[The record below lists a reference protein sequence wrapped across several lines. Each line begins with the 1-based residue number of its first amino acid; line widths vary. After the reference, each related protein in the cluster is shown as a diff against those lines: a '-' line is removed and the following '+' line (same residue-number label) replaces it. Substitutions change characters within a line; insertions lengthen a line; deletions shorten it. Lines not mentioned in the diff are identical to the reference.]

1 MNVNETPGFDRRQMG
16 MNLHWDQKVDCLV
29 VGAGGA
35 GLCAALVCAL
45 KGSNVLLCE
54 SSDQVGGTTATS
66 GGTIWVPGTRQ
77 SQRTAS
83 PDSIDQARI
92 YLDQEVGPWGQVE
105 LREAFLQAGPDAIDF
120 LERNSDVQFKV
131 NTPYPDYHAEQPG
144 GALGGRALSPLP
156 MDGRLLG
163 SNFSKLRPPRPEF
176 MVLRGMMVG
185 RDEIKYLIRPWR
197 SWQALK
203 ITSKLI
209 GSYLWDRLNYPRGTR
224 LLLGNALVG
233 RLFMSLLKAGG
244 KVSYK
249 SRLIELILD
258 ERRVVGAVVEINGVT
273 QRIHAPRGVILA
285 TGGCA
290 ASAQWRAD
298 LFKDGPLP
306 HTLAFEG
313 NQGEGVQAAIQ
324 AGAQL
329 DRNHASPFFWMP
341 ASILQKST
349 HQTTTYPHIRD
360 RPKPGLIAINAQG
373 RRFVNEANSYHDFVS
388 AMFATHADKPT
399 QAAYLICD
407 RRFIHEYGLG
417 VIHPVWH
424 LLNFFL
430 KKNYL
435 LSAPSLSELALK
447 ISVDAHALQETVAQH
462 NQDADGG
469 VDRLFAKGSLALN
482 RYNGDPGQRPNPCL
496 HPLNQAPYF
505 ALPVFPAPIGSS
517 VGLKTNAHA
526 QVLGADGL
534 AMEGLYACGNDMS
547 SVMGGRYPGPGIT
560 LGPALVFAYLAACH
574 LSE

>member
-1 MNVNETPGFDRRQMG
+1 MS
-16 MNLHWDQKVDCLV
+16 MNLSWDQKVDCLV

-45 KGSNVLLCE
+45 KGVDVLLCE
-54 SSDQVGGTTATS
+54 ASDQVGGTTSTS
-66 GGTIWVPGTRQ
+66 GGTIWIPGTRQ
-77 SQRTAS
+77 SQRTSS
-83 PDSIDQARI
+83 PDSIEQARI

-105 LREAFLQAGPDAIDF
+105 LREAFLQAGPDVIDF
-120 LERNSDVQFKV
+120 LERNSDVHFKV

-156 MDGRLLG
+156 LDGRLLG
-163 SNFSKLRPPRPEF
+163 SSFSKLRPPRSEF
-176 MVLRGMMVG
+176 MVLGGMMVG

-197 SWQALK
+197 SWHAFK
-203 ITSKLI
+203 VTSKMI
-209 GSYLWDRLNYPRGTR
+209 GRYLWDRLKYPRGTR

-233 RLFMSLLKAGG
+233 RLFMSLLNAGG

-249 SRLIELILD
+249 SRLIELIL
-258 ERRVVGAVVEINGVT
+258 EECRVVGAVVEVNGVI
-273 QRIHAPRGVILA
+273 QRIHAQRGVIMA

-298 LFKDGPLP
+298 LFKEGPLP

-313 NQGEGVQAAIQ
+313 NQGEGVQAAIK

-329 DRNHASPFFWMP
+329 DLNHASPFFWMP
-341 ASILQKST
+341 ASILQSSA

-360 RPKPGLIAINAQG
+360 RPKPGLIAINSQG

-388 AMFATHADKPT
+388 AMFVTHADNPT
-399 QAAYLICD
+399 RPAYLICD

-417 VIHPVWH
+417 VIHPVWQMLH
-424 LLNFFL
+424 FFV

-435 LSAPSLSELALK
+435 LSAPSLSELAEK
-447 ISVDAHALQETVAQH
+447 ILVDAQSLQETVAQH
-462 NQDADGG
+462 NQDAVAGTDG
-469 VDRLFAKGSLALN
+469 LFAKGSQALN
-482 RYNGDPGQRPNPCL
+482 RYNGDPGQQPNPCL
-496 HPLNQAPYF
+496 YPLNQAPFF

-517 VGLKTNAHA
+517 VGLKTNAQA
-526 QVLGADGL
+526 QVLGSDGHPIQ
-534 AMEGLYACGNDMS
+534 GLYACGNDMS

-574 LSE
+574 LSDQALNDFIHP